1 MNSPLP
7 WEEGRMTRLAL
18 LFLVLGAVFLCFYF
32 FFLFFFNQ
40 RMEKEARSSFLNSFG
55 YQFYASMDMKA
66 RTGLYVLLIFSCL
79 LIGAGEV
86 IYLSSMNSYVFL
98 ILSVLFPLSLLF
110 LTGSNLT
117 PLSKYRLHIL
127 FDGIG
132 FVFFALSCLVF
143 GFSSLIP
150 GAVLYKGS
158 ISLASQIIVG
168 AIGALALLSLFNKR
182 LLDWAKME
190 RSEVDG
196 TTYYQKPKVNFLALY
211 EWCFIL
217 AEMTVGLVFFV
228 NGMLLG

>member
-1 MNSPLP
+1 
-7 WEEGRMTRLAL
+7 MTRLGL
-18 LFLVLGAVFLCFYF
+18 LFLILGAVFLCFYF

-79 LIGAGEV
+79 MISAGEV
-86 IYLSSMNSYVFL
+86 LYLSSMNSYVFL
-98 ILSVLFPLSLLF
+98 MLSILFPLSLLF
-110 LTGSNLT
+110 LMGSNLI
-117 PLSKYRLHIL
+117 PLSKYHLHIL

-132 FVFFALSCLVF
+132 FVFFALCCLVY
-143 GFSSLIP
+143 GCSTMIP
-150 GAVLYKGS
+150 AAIHYKGS

-168 AIGALALLSLFNKR
+168 AIGAIALVSLFNKR
-182 LLDWAKME
+182 LLDWSKME

-211 EWCFIL
+211 EWCFL
-217 AEMTVGLVFFV
+217 SAEMVVGLVFFV